1 MKKMNMKVINSNL
14 GNLQAYALSKKTETM
29 PAKECIGATFKL
41 KDYVITHNVIT
52 DSESGEVVN
61 EMDCLTMST
70 EDGKYIGT
78 NSQTLISN
86 LLDIISICEDA
97 ETSYKEVTLTIAQ
110 GKGKNGNFNTIEIV
124 L

>member
-14 GNLQAYALSKKTETM
+14 GNLHAYALAKKTETM

-52 DSESGEVVN
+52 DN

-86 LLDIISICEDA
+86 FLDIISICEDA

-110 GKGKNGNFNTIEIV
+110 SKGKNGNFNTIEIV